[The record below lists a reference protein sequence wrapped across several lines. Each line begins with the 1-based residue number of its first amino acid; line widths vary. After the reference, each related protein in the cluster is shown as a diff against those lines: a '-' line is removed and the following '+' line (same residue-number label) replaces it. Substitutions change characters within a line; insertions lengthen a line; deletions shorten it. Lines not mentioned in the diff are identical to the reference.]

1 MKFNKIKCLIAFFA
15 MIVMTSAIDVKFID
29 NFGGLRNISIPY
41 CKAEP
46 CNIKQGV
53 PLITYIT
60 FAAESPYY
68 DQGKT
73 FDIFTTG
80 YLNTMMDGYGNKFGT
95 GLTGDSDLTKY
106 NPSFP
111 LKPKQVSTARVPLVA
126 PRIDP
131 KIGPFKS
138 TGLKSMRYLLNVGNA
153 TDFITVVSASI
164 TLNVIH

>member
-1 MKFNKIKCLIAFFA
+1 MKCLIASFLTTVIIA
-15 MIVMTSAIDVKFID
+15 MTFAIDVKFND
-29 NFGGLRNISIPY
+29 NFGGMHKISIPS

-46 CNIKQGV
+46 CKIVQGV

-60 FAAESPYY
+60 FAAESPGW

-80 YLNTMMDGYGNKFGT
+80 YLNTFMDGYGNKFGT
-95 GLTGDSDLTKY
+95 GLTRNSDLTKY

-111 LKPKQVSTARVPLVA
+111 LKPKQVSTARVPLLA
-126 PRIDP
+126 PRVDP
-131 KIGPFKS
+131 KIGPFPS
-138 TGLKSMRYLLNVGNA
+138 TGEKFMRYLVNVGNA
-153 TDFITVVSASI
+153 TDFITVASASI